1 MTRPRDLRRALGPV
15 TAFLIGLGV
24 AIGSGIFRTPSLAAA
39 SLGSGKG
46 AKNEG
51 GDTTRATGARPS
63 ARRFVGD
70 PAARAGLDGRKDTY
84 TGNASRKP
92 SRGGGGRGKR

>member
-1 MTRPRDLRRALGPV
+1 MV
-15 TAFLIGLGV
+15 LGV
-24 AIGSGIFRTPSLAAA
+24 VFFAASPAEWNAASARPHSAFAAAA
-39 SLGSGKG
+39 SLGSGES

-51 GDTTRATGARPS
+51 GGTTRATGERPS